1 MAKIGVTKG
10 GKRKMWGDE
19 DIQRAIAR
27 TKGIVCEWRRTIASD
42 ERFDYEDIV
51 QDVLVKYLEALKNN
65 GEHPHSNTIR
75 NWIRDIMRDSYGYVG
90 SPDRGEFRMRLRV
103 VNIKGTD
110 DNTDEERLD
119 ALALDR

>member
-1 MAKIGVTKG
+1 
-10 GKRKMWGDE
+10 MWGDE